1 MPHSNQIPSET
12 IRKWQE
18 IVDLLAKI
26 MRVPCAMVRRVD
38 PPNIKVLVSSTS
50 KGNPYEPVA
59 PLNTGLYC
67 ETVVKTRQLML
78 VQDARQDERWRS
90 SPEIK
95 LSMISYLGAPISWPD
110 GEIFG
115 TICVLDDKS
124 NEYSELCRRL
134 LLQWRDVLQDDL
146 RMLATLHPQLEEREA
161 KIRRLVEANIIG
173 IFIWDFD
180 GHILEANDAFLRMV
194 GYDREDLVSG
204 LVRWTDLTPP
214 EWLDRDV
221 RQWLPKLKTTGSLQP
236 IEKEYFRKDGS
247 RVPVLIGAAQFDEMG
262 NEGVAFVL
270 DLTERKRA
278 EEALRESEE
287 QWKAVF
293 ENNPTMFFM
302 LDATGTIL
310 SVNPLGAEQL
320 GYTVDELIGRSVQI
334 LFHQADRE
342 AAQRNTALCLQQLGR
357 ALTWELRKIRKNGEM
372 LWVRETAKAMLIK
385 NRPIVLIV
393 CDDITERKRAE
404 YLTSQVFESSPDGI
418 SVLGRDYRYQRVNP
432 VYERT
437 WGIPAEKIIGK
448 HVADLLGNELFEE
461 TIKPNLDRCFKG
473 EEIRYAEWFP
483 SALGRRYLA
492 ATYSP
497 LRPNAERVEAVL
509 VVTHDLT
516 DHVLASEAL
525 RTAQAELAHVN
536 RITTMGQLT
545 ASIAHEVNQPI
556 AAAITN
562 AQAASRWLGAQP
574 PDLDEVR
581 QALSRIVENGK
592 RASDVIGRIR
602 ALIKKA
608 PPRRRRFDLN
618 EAVLDIIALTRSE
631 VLRHGVS
638 LQTQLATGLPL
649 VEGDRIQLQQVLLN
663 LIMNAVEAMS
673 GVDQGGREL
682 QISTEAES
690 AGGVLVTVRD
700 SGPGLDPANV
710 DRLFEA
716 FYTTK
721 PEGMGMG
728 LAISRSIIEAHG
740 GRMWATANEPRGAV
754 FQFTVPPERD
764 ETIPAEDASQTPVV

>member
-1 MPHSNQIPSET
+1 
-12 IRKWQE
+12 
-18 IVDLLAKI
+18 VDLLAEI
-26 MRVPCAMVRRVD
+26 MRVPFAMVRRVA
-38 PPNIKVLVSSTS
+38 PPNIKVFVSSKS
-50 KGNPYEPVA
+50 KENPYEPDVA
-59 PLNTGLYC
+59 ALSTGLYC
-67 ETVVKTRQLML
+67 DTVVKTRRPLL
-78 VQDARQDERWRS
+78 VRDARQDKRWKS
-90 SPEIK
+90 NPEAK
-95 LSMISYLGAPISWPD
+95 LGMISYLGVPISWPD

-115 TICVLDDKS
+115 TICVLDNKEH
-124 NEYSELCRRL
+124 EYSELYLRL

-146 RMLATLHPQLEEREA
+146 RTVATLRRQLEEREA

-173 IFIWDFD
+173 IFIWNFD
-180 GHILEANDAFLRMV
+180 GCILDANDAFLRMV

-214 EWLDRDV
+214 EWLDRDL

-247 RVPVLIGAAQFDEMG
+247 RVPVLIGAAQFDETG
-262 NEGVAFVL
+262 SEGVAFVL

-287 QWKAVF
+287 KWKAVF

-302 LDATGTIL
+302 LDATGTII

-320 GYTVDELIGRSVQI
+320 GYRVDELIDGPVQT

-372 LWVRETAKAMLIK
+372 LWVRETARAMLIK
-385 NRPIVLIV
+385 NRPVVLIV

-404 YLTSQVFESSPDGI
+404 YLTGQVFESSPDGI
-418 SVLGRDYRYQRVNP
+418 SVVGRDYRYQRVNP
-432 VYERT
+432 VYERN
-437 WGIPAEKIIGK
+437 WGMSAEKIVGK
-448 HVADLLGNELFEE
+448 HLAEVLGIEPFEQ
-461 TIKPNLDRCFKG
+461 TIKPNLERCFNG
-473 EEIRYAEWFP
+473 EDVRYAEWFA
-483 SALGRRYLA
+483 SSLGRRYLA
-492 ATYSP
+492 VTYSP
-497 LRPNAERVEAVL
+497 LRPNSERVEAAL

-525 RTAQAELAHVN
+525 RAAQAELAHVN

-562 AQAASRWLGAQP
+562 AQAALRWLGAQP
-574 PDLDEVR
+574 PDLDEVG
-581 QALSRIVENGK
+581 QALRRIVENGK

-618 EAVLDIIALTRSE
+618 EAILDVIALTRSE
-631 VLRHGVS
+631 ILRHGVS
-638 LQTQLATGLPL
+638 LQTQLASGLPL
-649 VEGDRIQLQQVLLN
+649 IEGDRIQLQQVLLN
-663 LIMNAVEAMS
+663 LLMNAVEAMS
-673 GVDQGGREL
+673 GIGEGTRAL
-682 QISTEAES
+682 QISTEAE
-690 AGGVLVTVRD
+690 ATGGVLVTVRD
-700 SGPGLDPANV
+700 SGPGLDPANE
-710 DRLFEA
+710 DRVFEA

-728 LAISRSIIEAHG
+728 LAISQSIIEAHG

-754 FQFTVPPERD
+754 FQFTVPPER
-764 ETIPAEDASQTPVV
+764 EESASPEHASQTPVV